1 MKGSNPMNDD
11 INKGMNDAEAAAQNQ
26 ASLKALPMI
35 FHAQFVRDLSFENP
49 QPHLMHNPK
58 GGNPTMDVN
67 FSIET
72 VPAQSDKFKYMY
84 ESQLGIRVQ
93 ARRDDQ
99 VVFVAEVLYSTLV
112 SLDGV
117 PEDQHHALLH
127 IEAPRYAFP
136 FVRQIIAEM
145 TQHAGMLPLLL
156 TPVDFRALYMQR
168 FGEEIRKSQQAANM
182 AASGTA

>member
-1 MKGSNPMNDD
+1 MTDNVNKD
-11 INKGMNDAEAAAQNQ
+11 IPNAEDPAQNPTTM
-26 ASLKALPMI
+26 KALPMI

-49 QPHLMHNPK
+49 QPHLMHDPN
-58 GGNPTMDVN
+58 GGRPTMDVN
-67 FSIET
+67 FSIEA

-84 ESQLGIRVQ
+84 DAQLGIRVQ

-117 PEDQHHALLH
+117 PEDQHHPLLH

-136 FVRQIIAEM
+136 YVRQIISEM

-168 FGEEIRKSQQAANM
+168 FGEEIRKGQQAAQQQ
-182 AASGTA
+182 ATGTA

>member
-1 MKGSNPMNDD
+1 MSDD
-11 INKGMNDAEAAAQNQ
+11 INKGMTDAEASAQNP
-26 ASLKALPMI
+26 AALKALPMI

-49 QPHLMHNPK
+49 QPHLIHDPK
-58 GGNPTMDVN
+58 GGRPVMDVN

-84 ESQLGIRVQ
+84 ETQLGIRVK

-99 VVFVAEVLYSTLV
+99 VVFMAEVLYSTLV

-117 PEDQHHALLH
+117 PEEQHHPLLH

-136 FVRQIIAEM
+136 FVRQIIAEL

-168 FGEEIRKSQQAANM
+168 FGEEIRQGQQAASLG
-182 AASGTA
+182 ATGTA

>member
-1 MKGSNPMNDD
+1 MTDNLNQ
-11 INKGMNDAEAAAQNQ
+11 GMTDAEAAAQNQ
-26 ASLKALPMI
+26 TSLKALPMI

-49 QPHLMHNPK
+49 NPHLMHEPQ
-58 GGNPTMDVN
+58 GGRPTMDVN

-72 VPAQSDKFKYMY
+72 VPAKSEKFKYMY
-84 ESQLGIRVQ
+84 ETQLGIRVQ

-117 PEDQHHALLH
+117 PEEQHHPLLH

-168 FGEEIRKSQQAANM
+168 FGEEIRKGQQAANTQ
-182 AASGTA
+182 ATGTA